1 MKYNKVPGSIDEYIF
16 NFPAPVQDSLVKLKA
31 TIKEAAPDAEEKI
44 SYQMPLFKLKGVLV
58 YFAVHSNH
66 IGFYPGPSAIAA
78 FKEELSGYHTSK
90 GTIQFPLGKPLPY
103 KLISQIIKF
112 NLMRNLEKDELRRRK
127 NKKKN

>member
-1 MKYNKVPGSIDEYIF
+1 MKDNKVPGEIDEYIF

-44 SYQMPLFKLKGVLV
+44 SYQMPLFKLKGVLA

-90 GTIQFPLGKPLPY
+90 GTST
-103 KLISQIIKF
+103 ISSRQTASI
-112 NLMRNLEKDELRRRK
+112 
-127 NKKKN
+127 

>member
-1 MKYNKVPGSIDEYIF
+1 MKASKVPGTIDEYISSS
-16 NFPAPVQDSLVKLKA
+16 PASVRESLMKLRM
-31 TIKEAAPDAEEKI
+31 TIKKAAPRAEEKI
-44 SYQMPLFKLKGVLV
+44 SYQMPQFKLKGMLA
-58 YFAVHSNH
+58 YFAAHSNH

-90 GTIQFPLGKPLPY
+90 GTIQFPLGRPLPY

-112 NLMRNLEKDELRRRK
+112 NVMRNLEKDELRGRK

>member
-1 MKYNKVPGSIDEYIF
+1 MKDNKVPGSIDEYIF

-44 SYQMPLFKLKGVLV
+44 SYQMPLFKLKGVLA